1 MSSLKDSSL
10 DHQTQEQQQPYSGE
24 GNGCDG
30 NYNTVTE
37 VGWYILGED
46 QQQVG
51 PYVFSELC
59 EHFLNGYLLESTL
72 VWSEGRSEWQP
83 FSSIPELM
91 SGISQQG
98 SDYSRAALSYNDNK
112 GEKLQEV
119 RGASL
124 GSVGLR
130 NASHSSNEQK
140 TNSSSLVSSNDD
152 EDEFEK
158 WQREVKE
165 AEAEAERL
173 KNGSLS
179 GNTADDFGIDDSD
192 RILSPPDGEDE
203 FTDDDGT
210 TYKWD
215 RSLRAWVPQIKKN
228 ITEGYEVA
236 RDSIAEFLGCGLDEW
251 PKSVS
256 GVKCRETI
264 GLIRFFVSKE
274 KWGLGSSDMIN
285 RVCKNNWTWRIPREE
300 STPFGGP
307 FYEEAKIIFSVD
319 NILKIITHCQ
329 PKFWRRFVSCDQR
342 FLFLEKAVSN
352 DHLCDHGKSE
362 ISSETFISIFPNL
375 FIFFKK
381 KELAYLPV
389 DNLSIVSGQYGV
401 EQMTFHEQEE
411 VFLNVNA
418 ADASLKDEVT
428 GTGEVIESQHSN
440 KRKLQDEQADKDK
453 QADKKEAN
461 KAPDSWFELKV
472 NTHVY
477 VTGLPDDVTAAEVVE
492 VFSKCGVIKED
503 PETKKPRVKIYV
515 DKETRRIKG
524 DALVTYLKEPS
535 VDLAMQILDGTP
547 LRPGGTIP
555 MSVTQAKFEQKGDRF
570 ISKQVDSKKKRKLKK
585 VEDKLLGWGGRDD
598 AKVSIPATVVLR
610 QMFTLSEMRADES
623 LRSEL
628 EVDVREECEKLGPV
642 DSVKVCENNPHGV
655 VLVKFKDRK
664 DARSC
669 IELMNGRWFGGR
681 QIDASEDD
689 GLINHALVR
698 DHDEDAARLEQF
710 GAELE
715 AD

>member
-1 MSSLKDSSL
+1 MSSLKDSSV
-10 DHQTQEQQQPYSGE
+10 DHQTQQQQQQQQPYSGE
-24 GNGCDG
+24 GNGSVG
-30 NYNTVTE
+30 NYNTVAE

-59 EHFLNGYLLESTL
+59 EHFLNGYLLQSTL

-83 FSSIPELM
+83 LSSIPELM

-98 SDYSRAALSYNDNK
+98 SDYSRA
-112 GEKLQEV
+112 
-119 RGASL
+119 
-124 GSVGLR
+124 
-130 NASHSSNEQK
+130 
-140 TNSSSLVSSNDD
+140 VSSNDD

-215 RSLRAWVPQIKKN
+215 RSIRAWVPQ
-228 ITEGYEVA
+228 
-236 RDSIAEFLGCGLDEW
+236 
-251 PKSVS
+251 
-256 GVKCRETI
+256 
-264 GLIRFFVSKE
+264 
-274 KWGLGSSDMIN
+274 
-285 RVCKNNWTWRIPREE
+285 
-300 STPFGGP
+300 
-307 FYEEAKIIFSVD
+307 
-319 NILKIITHCQ
+319 
-329 PKFWRRFVSCDQR
+329 
-342 FLFLEKAVSN
+342 
-352 DHLCDHGKSE
+352 
-362 ISSETFISIFPNL
+362 
-375 FIFFKK
+375 
-381 KELAYLPV
+381 
-389 DNLSIVSGQYGV
+389 DNLSIVSGQYGL

-411 VFLNVNA
+411 VFMNVNA
-418 ADASLKDEVT
+418 ADASLKDEAT
-428 GTGEVIESQHSN
+428 GTCEVVESQHSN
-440 KRKLQDEQADKDK
+440 KRKLQDEQADKGKQADK
-453 QADKKEAN
+453 DTQADKKEAN

-503 PETKKPRVKIYV
+503 PETKKPRVKIYI
-515 DKETRRIKG
+515 DKETGRIKG

-555 MSVTQAKFEQKGDRF
+555 MSVTQAKFEQKGNRF

-585 VEDKLLGWGGRDD
+585 VEDKILGWGGRDD
-598 AKVSIPATVVLR
+598 AKVSIPATV
-610 QMFTLSEMRADES
+610 ADES

-681 QIDASEDD
+681 QIEASEDD

>member
-1 MSSLKDSSL
+1 MSSLKDSSV
-10 DHQTQEQQQPYSGE
+10 DHQTQQQQPYSGE
-24 GNGCDG
+24 GNGSVG
-30 NYNTVTE
+30 NYNTVAE
-37 VGWYILGED
+37 AGWYILGED

-51 PYVFSELC
+51 PYVFSELR
-59 EHFLNGYLLESTL
+59 EHFLNGYLLESTF

-83 FSSIPELM
+83 LSSIPELM

-112 GEKLQEV
+112 REKLQEV
-119 RGASL
+119 RGAIL
-124 GSVGLR
+124 ESVGLR
-130 NASHSSNEQK
+130 NGLHSSNEQK
-140 TNSSSLVSSNDD
+140 TNYSTLVSSNDD

-215 RSLRAWVPQIKKN
+215 RSLRAWVPQ
-228 ITEGYEVA
+228 
-236 RDSIAEFLGCGLDEW
+236 
-251 PKSVS
+251 
-256 GVKCRETI
+256 
-264 GLIRFFVSKE
+264 
-274 KWGLGSSDMIN
+274 
-285 RVCKNNWTWRIPREE
+285 
-300 STPFGGP
+300 
-307 FYEEAKIIFSVD
+307 
-319 NILKIITHCQ
+319 
-329 PKFWRRFVSCDQR
+329 
-342 FLFLEKAVSN
+342 
-352 DHLCDHGKSE
+352 
-362 ISSETFISIFPNL
+362 
-375 FIFFKK
+375 
-381 KELAYLPV
+381 
-389 DNLSIVSGQYGV
+389 DNLSIVSGQYGL

-418 ADASLKDEVT
+418 ADASLKDEAT
-428 GTGEVIESQHSN
+428 GTGEVVESQHSN

-503 PETKKPRVKIYV
+503 PETKKPRVKIYI
-515 DKETRRIKG
+515 DKETGRIKG

-555 MSVTQAKFEQKGDRF
+555 MSVTQAKFEQKGNRF

-585 VEDKLLGWGGRDD
+585 VEDKILGWGGRDD

-642 DSVKVCENNPHGV
+642 DSVKVFENNPHGV

>member
-1 MSSLKDSSL
+1 MSSLKDSSV
-10 DHQTQEQQQPYSGE
+10 DHQTQQQQQQPYSGE
-24 GNGCDG
+24 GNGSVG
-30 NYNTVTE
+30 NYNTVAE

-59 EHFLNGYLLESTL
+59 EHFLNGYLLQSTL

-83 FSSIPELM
+83 LSSIPELM

-112 GEKLQEV
+112 REKLQEV
-119 RGASL
+119 RGATL
-124 GSVGLR
+124 ESVGLR
-130 NASHSSNEQK
+130 NGSHSSNEQK
-140 TNSSSLVSSNDD
+140 TNYSTLVSSNDD

-215 RSLRAWVPQIKKN
+215 RSIRAWVPQ
-228 ITEGYEVA
+228 
-236 RDSIAEFLGCGLDEW
+236 
-251 PKSVS
+251 
-256 GVKCRETI
+256 
-264 GLIRFFVSKE
+264 
-274 KWGLGSSDMIN
+274 
-285 RVCKNNWTWRIPREE
+285 
-300 STPFGGP
+300 
-307 FYEEAKIIFSVD
+307 
-319 NILKIITHCQ
+319 
-329 PKFWRRFVSCDQR
+329 
-342 FLFLEKAVSN
+342 
-352 DHLCDHGKSE
+352 
-362 ISSETFISIFPNL
+362 
-375 FIFFKK
+375 
-381 KELAYLPV
+381 
-389 DNLSIVSGQYGV
+389 DNLSIVSGQYGL

-411 VFLNVNA
+411 VFMNVNA
-418 ADASLKDEVT
+418 ADASLKDEAT
-428 GTGEVIESQHSN
+428 GTCEVVESQHSN
-440 KRKLQDEQADKDK
+440 KRKLQDEQADKGKQADK
-453 QADKKEAN
+453 DTQADKKEAN

-503 PETKKPRVKIYV
+503 PETKKPRVKIYI
-515 DKETRRIKG
+515 DKETGRIKG

-555 MSVTQAKFEQKGDRF
+555 MSVTQAKFEQKGNRF
-570 ISKQVDSKKKRKLKK
+570 ISKQVDNKKKRKLKK
-585 VEDKLLGWGGRDD
+585 VEDKILGWGGRDD

-681 QIDASEDD
+681 QIEASEDD

>member
-1 MSSLKDSSL
+1 MSSQEDSSVDL
-10 DHQTQEQQQPYSGE
+10 QTQQQQQPFSGA
-24 GNGCDG
+24 GNGYDG
-30 NYNTVTE
+30 NYNTVAE

-51 PYVFSELC
+51 PYVFSELR

-72 VWSEGRSEWQP
+72 VWSEGRSDWQP
-83 FSSIPELM
+83 LSAIPELM
-91 SGISQQG
+91 SGTSQQG
-98 SDYSRAALSYNDNK
+98 SDYSRAALSYNDNE

-119 RGASL
+119 REATL

-130 NASHSSNEQK
+130 NGSHSNNEQK
-140 TNSSSLVSSNDD
+140 ANYSTLVSSKDD

-173 KNGSLS
+173 KNGSLP
-179 GNTADDFGIDDSD
+179 GNTGDDFGIDDSD

-215 RSLRAWVPQIKKN
+215 GSLRAWVPQ
-228 ITEGYEVA
+228 
-236 RDSIAEFLGCGLDEW
+236 
-251 PKSVS
+251 
-256 GVKCRETI
+256 
-264 GLIRFFVSKE
+264 
-274 KWGLGSSDMIN
+274 
-285 RVCKNNWTWRIPREE
+285 
-300 STPFGGP
+300 
-307 FYEEAKIIFSVD
+307 
-319 NILKIITHCQ
+319 
-329 PKFWRRFVSCDQR
+329 
-342 FLFLEKAVSN
+342 
-352 DHLCDHGKSE
+352 
-362 ISSETFISIFPNL
+362 
-375 FIFFKK
+375 
-381 KELAYLPV
+381 
-389 DNLSIVSGQYGV
+389 DNLSSVSGQYGV

-418 ADASLKDEVT
+418 ADASLKDEAN
-428 GTGEVIESQHSN
+428 GTGEVVESQRSD

-477 VTGLPDDVTAAEVVE
+477 VTGLPDDVTAEEVVE

-515 DKETRRIKG
+515 DKETGRIKG

-570 ISKQVDSKKKRKLKK
+570 ITKQVDSKKKRKLKK
-585 VEDKLLGWGGRDD
+585 VEDKILGWGGRDD

-628 EVDVREECEKLGPV
+628 EVDVREECAKLGPV

>member
-1 MSSLKDSSL
+1 MSSQEDSSVDL
-10 DHQTQEQQQPYSGE
+10 QTQQQQQPFSGA
-24 GNGCDG
+24 GNGYDG
-30 NYNTVTE
+30 NYNTVAE

-51 PYVFSELC
+51 PYVFSELR

-72 VWSEGRSEWQP
+72 VWSEGRSDWQP
-83 FSSIPELM
+83 LSAIPELM
-91 SGISQQG
+91 SGTSQQG
-98 SDYSRAALSYNDNK
+98 FDYSRAGDESPFLPVYTVCISLLISLPYNDNE

-119 RGASL
+119 REATL

-130 NASHSSNEQK
+130 NGSHSNNEQK
-140 TNSSSLVSSNDD
+140 ANYSTLVSSKDD

-173 KNGSLS
+173 KNGSLP
-179 GNTADDFGIDDSD
+179 GNTGDDFGIDDSD

-215 RSLRAWVPQIKKN
+215 GSLRAWVPQ
-228 ITEGYEVA
+228 
-236 RDSIAEFLGCGLDEW
+236 
-251 PKSVS
+251 
-256 GVKCRETI
+256 
-264 GLIRFFVSKE
+264 
-274 KWGLGSSDMIN
+274 
-285 RVCKNNWTWRIPREE
+285 
-300 STPFGGP
+300 
-307 FYEEAKIIFSVD
+307 
-319 NILKIITHCQ
+319 
-329 PKFWRRFVSCDQR
+329 
-342 FLFLEKAVSN
+342 
-352 DHLCDHGKSE
+352 
-362 ISSETFISIFPNL
+362 
-375 FIFFKK
+375 
-381 KELAYLPV
+381 
-389 DNLSIVSGQYGV
+389 DNLSSVSGQYGV

-418 ADASLKDEVT
+418 ADASLKDEAN
-428 GTGEVIESQHSN
+428 GTGEVVESQRSD

-477 VTGLPDDVTAAEVVE
+477 VTGLPDDVTAEEVVE

-515 DKETRRIKG
+515 DKETGRIKG

-570 ISKQVDSKKKRKLKK
+570 ITKQVDSKKKRKLKK
-585 VEDKLLGWGGRDD
+585 VEDKILGWGGRDD

-610 QMFTLSEMRADES
+610 QMFTLSEMRVSVEPSMVWMGLPAKADES

-628 EVDVREECEKLGPV
+628 EVDVREECAKLGPV